1 MPSEYR
7 ASNEAYVWIW
17 LPEATE
23 PVVAGRIVKSGDRHL
38 FTYGQSYRA
47 RSEAIPL
54 SPFEL
59 PLEPGT
65 FEPEGLH
72 VIHTCLRDAAPDAW
86 GRRVLEYR
94 YPASSLGELDYLLL
108 SGSDRIGAL
117 DFQLSATEF
126 IARDSSPIGLD
137 ELIQAAERVEN
148 GQPLPAG
155 LDAALLHGTSVGGAR
170 PKALITDDDAHYIA
184 KFSSTTDV
192 YPIVKAEYIAM
203 RLAKFAGLSVAP
215 VKYTQSLGKDVL
227 LVERFDR
234 RVRNGKVYRKGL
246 LSGLSLLRL
255 HEMEARYASYRDLAD
270 VIRQRFINPA
280 QQLEELFKRLA
291 FNVLIGNTDDHA
303 RNHAAF
309 WDGHSL
315 SLTPAYDICPQMRTG
330 QEAGQ
335 AMDIGGV
342 DGRLST
348 LRNILSTCGA
358 FQLDEVHARGLIEE
372 IAAVIERQWGSVC
385 DEVDLLPMDRTR
397 LWRRAVLSAYC
408 FQSW

>member
-1 MPSEYR
+1 MPSDRR
-7 ASNEAYVWIW
+7 AADEAYVWIW
-17 LPEATE
+17 LPEASE
-23 PVVAGRIVKSGDRHL
+23 PIVAGRVVKTGNRHL

-47 RSEAIPL
+47 RVAAIPL

-65 FEPEGLH
+65 FEPEGMH

-117 DFQLSATEF
+117 DFQASATEYV
-126 IARDSSPIGLD
+126 ARDSSQIGLD
-137 ELIQAAERVEN
+137 ELIQAADRIES
-148 GQPLPAG
+148 GQPLPPE

-170 PKALITDDDAHYIA
+170 PKALITDAHTHYIA

-203 RLAKFAGLSVAP
+203 RLGQLVGLSVAP
-215 VKYTQSLGKDVL
+215 VKFTQSLSRDVL
-227 LVERFDR
+227 LVKRFDR
-234 RVRNGKVYRKGL
+234 VYREGEVYRRGL

-270 VIRQRFINPA
+270 LIRQRFMNPA
-280 QQLEELFKRLA
+280 QQLEELFKRLV

-309 WDGHSL
+309 WDGRHL
-315 SLTPAYDICPQMRTG
+315 DLTPAYDICPQMRTG
-330 QEAGQ
+330 QEASQ

-342 DGRLST
+342 EGRLST
-348 LRNILSTCGA
+348 LKNVLSTCSA
-358 FQLDEVHARGLIEE
+358 FQLDEVRARGLIEE

-385 DEVDLLPMDRTR
+385 DEVHLSPMERTR
-397 LWRRAVLSAYC
+397 LWRRVVLNPYC
-408 FQSW
+408 FQAW